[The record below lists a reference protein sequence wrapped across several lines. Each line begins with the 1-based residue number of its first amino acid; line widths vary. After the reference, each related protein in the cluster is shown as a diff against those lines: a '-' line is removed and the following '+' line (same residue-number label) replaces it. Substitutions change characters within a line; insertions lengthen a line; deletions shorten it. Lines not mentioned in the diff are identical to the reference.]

1 MNYVLGLDIGIGS
14 VGWAVVRNEDKV
26 KRVEDFGVRI
36 FSSGE
41 HKKTK
46 ERLSQQRRSKRSA
59 RRLIRRR
66 AHRKLRLKNYLE
78 KIGLVSN
85 EKVKEYY
92 ENCSSDIISIRL
104 KALDEKISPEE
115 IAACLINICNRRGY
129 RDFYEPDESMSE
141 EERKEY
147 EKEQNAVNTAKA
159 LMDKGKYRTVSEMI
173 AKDDYFKAGDTDFRK
188 YRNNQYDSEK
198 ILFTREMMQTE
209 ALAILRSQSKHY
221 PQLND
226 KCIETIINIIFSQRD
241 FEDGPGNVDDK
252 FRQYMGFIDSIG
264 NCPFYKEEKRGFR
277 FTLIADIYAL
287 VNVLSQYIYI
297 SEDTGELVLSTD
309 LANALVNKALSDAH
323 ITATDI
329 KNISK
334 QHGFDV
340 NAKTVEGDSLSK
352 CLRFSKAMKPLL
364 EKFGYS
370 WIDATTDYRNPN
382 ALINKI
388 STVLNENITPKRR
401 SAKLDEISGLSNKLK
416 KELERVRASGTANV
430 SNKYM
435 LDSIEAFLN
444 GEAYGNFQANFIK
457 RQERECSVKR
467 SVKLPPINVD
477 DEFYN
482 NPVVIRSIN
491 ETRKVINAII
501 ERYGSPQS
509 INIETAQDLNK
520 SLDNRK
526 RDEKHQNDNAKRND
540 AALTAIS
547 DITGYDIS
555 KINPAMIERYKLGEE
570 QGWKCLYSGE
580 EINDKKE
587 AILNDNHYYEV
598 DHIVPFSLI
607 LDNTLNNKA
616 LVKHG
621 ENQDK
626 GQRTPLMYLRKKS
639 DKIVADFKSRVNA
652 IYGNKRNKDTFNK
665 TKYNYLMLKDLDDS
679 ELLDEWKSRNINDT
693 RYISKYLVRYLNNN
707 LFFAGDGRKDRVYAV
722 KGAIT
727 SMLRRQWLN
736 KDTWG
741 VKDKKELK
749 DITYL
754 DHAVDAIV
762 IANCIPAYVEMA
774 ALNKRLKDIFYSAGK
789 TENEEYNRT
798 LQKGLENLFKFYQ
811 IPRKTAEP
819 LLRKKKNTPSLIPNL
834 RDEVDKRVTDCQL
847 ERYFN
852 KAVASYTDEE
862 IESLFKERLL
872 SLYDDKD
879 FAESITMPI
888 ISFKQERKVNKSI
901 GNDTLL
907 SIKEIDGEL
916 FRLRKKA
923 ILDVKKKEIG
933 QIYTNDKKLITAL
946 SELMAEHGDETTVE
960 KALKEDQTHSFDAY
974 SHIHS
979 VKIKEKA
986 PSAYMA
992 KDISDNNR
1000 SYLDISSY
1008 YCVEVYSDAEGK
1020 THTTGIPYA
1029 FLKTIGGKL
1038 FLSERYSKPADY
1050 DKHIMYLFQNDYL
1063 TVYNNKNEIKF
1074 RGYFRSVKSINRS
1087 VFYCN
1092 LNTCPK
1098 DEICSISTK
1107 DTVTKYS
1114 VDILGKM
1121 GGKIR
1126 CGEPL
1131 LSAEEKE

>member
-14 VGWAVVRNEDKV
+14 VGWAVVRNEEDV
-26 KRVEDFGVRI
+26 KRIEDFGVRI

-41 HKKTK
+41 YPKTR
-46 ERLSQQRRSKRSA
+46 ERFSQQRRSKRSA

-226 KCIETIINIIFSQRD
+226 KCIETIIKIIFSQRD

-309 LANALVNKALSDAH
+309 LANALVNKALTDAH

-340 NAKTVEGDSLSK
+340 NTKAVEGDALSK
-352 CLRFSKAMKPLL
+352 CLRFSKVMKPLL
-364 EKFGYS
+364 EKYGYS
-370 WIDATTDYRNPN
+370 WTEVTTDYQDPN
-382 ALINKI
+382 TLINRI
-388 STVLNENITPKRR
+388 SKVLCENITPKRR
-401 SAKLDEISGLSNKLK
+401 STKLSEISGINNELK
-416 KELERVRASGTANV
+416 KELERVIASGTASV
-430 SNKYM
+430 STKYM
-435 LDSIEAFLN
+435 KDSIEAFLN
-444 GEAYGNFQANFIK
+444 GESYGNFQANFIK
-457 RQERECSVKR
+457 KQESERNIRK

-520 SLDNRK
+520 SLENRK
-526 RDEKHQNDNAKRND
+526 RDEKHQRDNAKKND
-540 AALTAIS
+540 AALTAIAEL
-547 DITGYDIS
+547 TGYDIG
-555 KINPAMIERYKLGEE
+555 KINAAMIERYKLGEE
-570 QGWKCLYSGE
+570 QGWKCLYSGDT
-580 EINDKKE
+580 IDDKKE
-587 AILNDNHYYEV
+587 AILNNAHYYEV

-616 LVKHG
+616 LVKHS

-626 GQRTPLMYLRKKS
+626 GQRTPLMYLQTKS
-639 DKIVADFKSRVNA
+639 NQRVADFKAKVNA
-652 IYGNKRNKDTFNK
+652 IYGNKKNKDTFNK
-665 TKYNYLMLKDLDDS
+665 TKYKYLMLKDLENS
-679 ELLDEWKSRNINDT
+679 ELLAEWKSRNINDT
-693 RYISKYLVRYLNNN
+693 RYISKYLVRYLNDN
-707 LFFAGDGRKDRVYAV
+707 LLFAGDGRKDRVYAV

-736 KDTWG
+736 DKTWG
-741 VKDKKELK
+741 AKDKQDLK
-749 DITYL
+749 KITYL

-774 ALNKRLKDIFYSAGK
+774 ALNKRLKDIYYSSGK
-789 TENEEYNRT
+789 TESEEYKRT
-798 LQKGLENLFKFYQ
+798 LQKGLDNLFRFYQ
-811 IPRKTAEP
+811 IPRTTAEP
-819 LLRKKKNTPSLIPNL
+819 LLRKKKNTPSLIPRL
-834 RDEVDKRVTDCQL
+834 RDEVDIRVTDCQL
-847 ERYFN
+847 ERHFN
-852 KAVASYTDEE
+852 STVESWSDKE
-862 IESLFKERLL
+862 IETLFKERLI
-872 SLYDDKD
+872 SFYDDKD
-879 FAESITMPI
+879 FAESITMPL
-888 ISFKQERKVNKSI
+888 ISFKQEKKINKSI

-907 SIKEIDGEL
+907 SLKEIDGEL
-916 FRLRKKA
+916 FRLKKKNIFA
-923 ILDVKKKEIG
+923 VKKKEIPD
-933 QIYTNDKKLITAL
+933 IYTNDSKLISALEELTADC
-946 SELMAEHGDETTVE
+946 GDDVTVE
-960 KALKEDQTHSFDAY
+960 EALKQCDTNLFAPY

-979 VKIKEKA
+979 VKLKEKA
-986 PSAYMA
+986 PGSYMV
-992 KDISDNNR
+992 KDISENNKTF
-1000 SYLDISSY
+1000 LDVSSY
-1008 YCVEVYSDAEGK
+1008 YCVELYSDSDGK
-1020 THTTGIPYA
+1020 TRATAIPYA
-1029 FLKTIGGKL
+1029 FLKTINGKL
-1038 FLSERYSKPADY
+1038 YLSENYSIPADY
-1050 DKHIMYLFQNDYL
+1050 GKHIMYLFQNDFI
-1063 TVYNNKNEIKF
+1063 TVYNSKKEIKF
-1074 RGYFRSVKSINRS
+1074 RGYYKGVKNINQSRFYFVRSNKPDYENVG
-1087 VFYCN
+1087 
-1092 LNTCPK
+1092 
-1098 DEICSISTK
+1098 ISAR
-1107 DTVTKYS
+1107 DTVTKFN

-1121 GGKIR
+1121 GGEIR

-1131 LSAEEKE
+1131 SSAEEKE